1 MQKILISLLVLILVS
16 CKKSSK
22 NPVEILS
29 YKTVQQQITTKE
41 TQRIL
46 FTLADDSMRGRDS
59 KNGGYFKAAAF
70 VTDYFKL
77 NNIKPF
83 YPEYR
88 DSLVTDN
95 LVSYNLVGQLGD
107 YDPQRKT
114 VLIGAHLDH
123 IGIRGKEGDTIYNG
137 ANDNATGST
146 AVLQIGKFLA
156 QYQWKQNVL
165 LALFADEE
173 KGLKGAQQL
182 AKRLQD
188 ENIDLAYMVN
198 FEMIGKTLT
207 TGANQV
213 YVTGYNRSNM
223 AEVMNTIDPNF
234 VQFLPQAK
242 ELNLFQRSD
251 NYSFFKQLNIPAQ
264 TLSSFD
270 FQNYDYYHKAEDE
283 AAKMDVENMTQII
296 QTAAF
301 TLAKMLGNTIEIK
314 LIDTSFIRQGQ
325 ITYPYD
331 TQ

>member
-1 MQKILISLLVLILVS
+1 MQKVLIPLLVLMLVS

-22 NPVEILS
+22 NPVETLS

-46 FTLADDSMRGRDS
+46 FTLAADSMKGRDS

-70 VTDYFKL
+70 VTDYLKS
-77 NNIKPF
+77 NNIQPF

-88 DSLVTDN
+88 DSLVTDS
-95 LVSYNLVGQLGD
+95 LVSYNLVGQIGD

-114 VLIGAHLDH
+114 VVIGAHLDH
-123 IGIRGKEGDTIYNG
+123 IGIRGIEGDTIYNG
-137 ANDNATGST
+137 ANDNASGST

-182 AKRLQD
+182 AKRFQN
-188 ENIDLAYMVN
+188 EKIDLAYMVN

-207 TGANQV
+207 TGSNQV
-213 YVTGYNRSNM
+213 YMTGYNRSNM
-223 AEVMNTIDPNF
+223 AEVMNTIAPDF

-242 ELNLFQRSD
+242 EFNLFQRSD

-270 FQNYDYYHKAEDE
+270 FQNYAYYHKAEDE
-283 AAKMDVENMTQII
+283 AAKMDIENMNQII

-301 TLAKMLGNTIEIK
+301 TLAKM
-314 LIDTSFIRQGQ
+314 IDQKIPIQLN
-325 ITYPYD
+325 PEVD
-331 TQ
+331 LE